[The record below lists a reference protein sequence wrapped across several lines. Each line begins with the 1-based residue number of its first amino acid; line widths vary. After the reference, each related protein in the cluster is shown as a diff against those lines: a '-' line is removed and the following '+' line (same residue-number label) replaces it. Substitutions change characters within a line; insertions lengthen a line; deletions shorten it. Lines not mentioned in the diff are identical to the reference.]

1 MARLARRVAA
11 AAELRVV
18 VRPRRVWRYEYRRH
32 FSGAWVGD
40 AILFPGERRRKL
52 GTRRRRASSAGR
64 RAACPTASTSSRRR
78 SPARCARAFSRG
90 VEPPSWSNLTDIP
103 AACDTKSDACC
114 ADIHAYARG
123 VPGLLCRQKLH
134 RVVPHR
140 APSQFRPSVGIPSQ
154 NARPRCAVWAGPVRL
169 TVPAGWGAGQ
179 TSWTANMLVVAR
191 GGGTPSRARRGH
203 FRPLPV

>member
-103 AACDTKSDACC
+103 PACDTKSDSCC
-114 ADIHAYARG
+114 ADIDAYARG
-123 VPGLLCRQKLH
+123 VPPPTEIAQVC
-134 RVVPHR
+134 PTSR
-140 APSQFRPSVGIPSQ
+140 AKFRPSVRISSQ

-191 GGGTPSRARRGH
+191 GGGAPSRARRGH
-203 FRPLPV
+203 FRPPPV